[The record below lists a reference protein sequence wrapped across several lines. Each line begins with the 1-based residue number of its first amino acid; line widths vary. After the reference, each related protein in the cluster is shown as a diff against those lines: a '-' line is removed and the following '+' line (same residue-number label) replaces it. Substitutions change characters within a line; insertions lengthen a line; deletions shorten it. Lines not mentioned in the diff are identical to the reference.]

1 MALNAKLTSA
11 VANIGLYLSGV
22 SERPLPGILLLHEIF
37 GVNHAMEIAA
47 DGFARAGFVVAA
59 PDLYHAFAPGT
70 ALSYQAVD
78 RPRAVKLKSKLR
90 EMDAVNDIAIVQHW
104 LKKQPFCNGKV
115 ALLGFCLGGKL
126 AALTAAADAPDC
138 TVAFYPVHLEN
149 FLVEISRITC
159 PIQIH
164 LGKDDKHVAPV
175 AREIIRRTICKRP
188 RNEFIIYPGAGH
200 GFYNSVRADAFHP
213 RAAAE
218 AHQAALYFLKRWLAQ
233 DKTAPGFA
241 SAAREAVPVVTYSV
255 GEGSDR

>member
-11 VANIGLYLSGV
+11 EANIGLYLSGV
-22 SERPLPGILLLHEIF
+22 SERPLPGIVLLHEIF

-90 EMDAVNDIAIVQHW
+90 ETEAVNDIAVVHHW
-104 LKKQPFCNGKV
+104 LKRQAFCNGKV

-149 FLVEISRITC
+149 FLVESAASPVRSRYISARMTSTWRRSR
-159 PIQIH
+159 
-164 LGKDDKHVAPV
+164 GKSYGEP
-175 AREIIRRTICKRP
+175 
-188 RNEFIIYPGAGH
+188 
-200 GFYNSVRADAFHP
+200 
-213 RAAAE
+213 
-218 AHQAALYFLKRWLAQ
+218 
-233 DKTAPGFA
+233 FA
-241 SAAREAVPVVTYSV
+241 SGRATSSSSIREPGTASTTQSGPMLFIRGLRRKPTKLHCTS
-255 GEGSDR
+255 